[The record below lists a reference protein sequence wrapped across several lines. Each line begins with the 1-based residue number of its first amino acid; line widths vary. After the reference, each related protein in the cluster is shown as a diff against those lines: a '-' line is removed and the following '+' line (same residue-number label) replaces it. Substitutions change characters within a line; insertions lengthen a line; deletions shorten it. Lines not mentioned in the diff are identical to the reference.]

1 MSLQNEMRQLITITI
16 VLAVG
21 LLLFVN
27 FAFYPLEDFIP
38 ILPDFFKDRSLFQ
51 ILQDPIT
58 ITIIGMFSVS
68 AFVIILV
75 RTYK

>member
-16 VLAVG
+16 LLAVG

-27 FAFYPLEDFIP
+27 IAFYPLEDFIP
-38 ILPDFFKDRSLFQ
+38 ILPDIFKDRSLLQ
-51 ILQDPIT
+51 ILQDPVT

-68 AFVIILV
+68 AFIIILI